1 MAADSNVQAA
11 RICAAWRNEASVIRN
26 SKKEGM
32 VKASFRTKNAEESI
46 SKDVLSTNLF
56 RPRALLSL
64 VRTGA
69 VLHGPVQR
77 WSRGMLNDRVLSKR
91 GPRPF

>member
-11 RICAAWRNEASVIRN
+11 RICAAWRNEASVITN

-32 VKASFRTKNAEESI
+32 VSFRTKKAESI
-46 SKDVLSTNLF
+46 SKDVFSTNLF